1 MSTMP
6 LPSSDSDNEV
16 YGSLQPQNNNNDV
29 IDLTLNPSSDSDS
42 ETSTVVTE
50 EHHSNIDSEDGGPGE
65 IQSDND
71 SEEEKKENDIQE
83 EKKEEEFT
91 CGVCYIK
98 LNLTNSVRTICNHN
112 FCNTCFFRW
121 IEVNTQCP
129 MCRSPVDSKT
139 NLTDEQMRRELSDV
153 YSQYTGLLID
163 NTTLF
168 QQHKRVCDDLLE
180 KYKEVSNLKNSC
192 DGMLQR
198 QIRLREQ
205 IELTRGY
212 NEGQLA
218 AIHNLSIEN
227 QNDKNE
233 YTSIILNSMKH
244 RPSFMRGFYKGLN
257 QENRSLK
264 LFKKGMLEKV
274 QNLYQNSFIEE
285 EECC

>member
-16 YGSLQPQNNNNDV
+16 YGSLQPQNNNNDI
-29 IDLTLNPSSDSDS
+29 IDLTLNPSSDS

-50 EHHSNIDSEDGGPGE
+50 EINSNIDSEDGGPGE

-71 SEEEKKENDIQE
+71 SEEEKKENEIQE

-91 CGVCYIK
+91 CGVCYIQ
-98 LNLTNSVRTICNHN
+98 LNLTNSVRTMCNHN

-180 KYKEVSNLKNSC
+180 KYKEASNLKNSC

-218 AIHNLSIEN
+218 AIHNLSIQN
-227 QNDKNE
+227 KNDKNE
-233 YTSIILNSMKH
+233 YTSIILNSMKD
-244 RPSFMRGFYKGLN
+244 RPSFMKGFYKGLHE
-257 QENRSLK
+257 ENRSLN
-264 LFKKGMLEKV
+264 LFKKGMVEKV
-274 QNLYQNSFIEE
+274 QNLYQKSFIEE
-285 EECC
+285 QEECC